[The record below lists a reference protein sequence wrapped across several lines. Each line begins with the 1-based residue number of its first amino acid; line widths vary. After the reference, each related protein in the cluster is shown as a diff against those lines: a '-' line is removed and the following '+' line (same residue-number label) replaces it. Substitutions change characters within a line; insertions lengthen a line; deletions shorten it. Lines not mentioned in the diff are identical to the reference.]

1 MWGSKPE
8 WETAEPP
15 RMWGVTVP
23 PESQPMKMG
32 GWKVSRNEI
41 YELYGSCGLIR
52 TVVDKQEAKQLKQ
65 KRKNRS
71 VKNSRYHRLL

>member
-1 MWGSKPE
+1 MVKSVKFDIFCFPQSLNIAEVILIIMWRSPICGVLSPNGRPLKSL
-8 WETAEPP
+8 

-41 YELYGSCGLIR
+41 YELYGSCG
-52 TVVDKQEAKQLKQ
+52 
-65 KRKNRS
+65 
-71 VKNSRYHRLL
+71 